1 MGIAGGVTVRTQM
14 QDLEGEKTIVAEMVV
29 VVAVSGDGEEDEE
42 RHLGLCQALVAVFV
56 AGDSF
61 SLSHCLTVFCC

>member
-42 RHLGLCQALVAVFV
+42 RHRGLCQALVAVFV
-56 AGDSF
+56 AEDSF
-61 SLSHCLTVFCC
+61 SLSHCLTLLCC